1 MQYRHDYEKREA
13 YTRCRMEKWEAFC
26 IRNAGNFFFII
37 TNTIIF
43 IVMYSIVVFGF
54 VQKLKKGILQTGHT
68 QTMWTSMGGGGVSE
82 MSTLLIK
89 PI

>member
-1 MQYRHDYEKREA
+1 MQNGKNGRLFVFA
-13 YTRCRMEKWEAFC
+13 TPAT
-26 IRNAGNFFFII
+26 FFII

-68 QTMWTSMGGGGVSE
+68 QTMWTSMGGEGVSE